1 MIAVYYSVHII
12 TLLGVGYWLYRQRPD
27 SFFWPALIL
36 KICAGVVLGLLYRF
50 HYQSG
55 DTLLFFQDAMFLSK
69 KCFESPV
76 DYLQFLWNDT
86 GSPWLTDLTYSQYR
100 SLFFVKA
107 ISLVAIFT
115 FQQYGLAAVWCS
127 FLSFLGCWLL
137 YRTLSV
143 RWPEGRVAA
152 AISFL
157 FFPSF
162 VLWSSGLI
170 KESVAVAGL
179 MALTAVLLRA
189 LWGNARPAE
198 VFLFV
203 FSGWIVWG
211 LKYYW
216 LAVWLPVAIA
226 LVVHQASKVKA
237 RSGMQVAVALA
248 SAAIVLVVVSR
259 VHPNFDFN
267 YLPAVI
273 VENNRAYTASG
284 GTDHA
289 IVFAD
294 LEPDWFSLAR
304 HAPWAA
310 FSGMFRPLPGESFNF
325 LSLIFSLE
333 NGVVLLLTLW
343 SLFRWGKTRQV
354 NSWMIAV
361 LLYTVVL
368 ALLLALSTPNFGS
381 LARYKTGFMPFFVY
395 LILFN
400 HPVAQALQRRLKFL

>member
-1 MIAVYYSVHII
+1 
-12 TLLGVGYWLYRQRPD
+12 
-27 SFFWPALIL
+27 
-36 KICAGVVLGLLYRF
+36 
-50 HYQSG
+50 
-55 DTLLFFQDAMFLSK
+55 
-69 KCFESPV
+69 
-76 DYLQFLWNDT
+76 
-86 GSPWLTDLTYSQYR
+86 
-100 SLFFVKA
+100 
-107 ISLVAIFT
+107 
-115 FQQYGLAAVWCS
+115 
-127 FLSFLGCWLL
+127 
-137 YRTLSV
+137 
-143 RWPEGRVAA
+143 
-152 AISFL
+152 
-157 FFPSF
+157 
-162 VLWSSGLI
+162 
-170 KESVAVAGL
+170 VAGL
-179 MALTAVLLRA
+179 MALTAILHRA
-189 LWGNARPAE
+189 LWGKARPAE

-226 LVVHQASKVKA
+226 LVVHQASKVRTRA
-237 RSGMQVAVALA
+237 GVQALVALA
-248 SAAIVLVVVSR
+248 SAAIVLLVVSR

-267 YLPAVI
+267 YLPTVI

-294 LEPDWFSLAR
+294 LEPDWVSLAR

-325 LSLIFSLE
+325 LSFFFSLE